1 VHLQL
6 TAKLVAAWCED
17 SFSGALKFP
26 ALLPTPQ
33 ISADEL
39 SKGNTLFILRFA

>member
-1 VHLQL
+1 MHLQL
-6 TAKLVAAWCED
+6 TAQLGAACRED
-17 SFSGALKFP
+17 LFSDTLKFS
-26 ALLPTPQ
+26 ALLPKPQ